1 MIHLFASEKLLS
13 KGHYCYCADNYSKV
27 LAFTRGDYLF
37 VFNFNPEHSFADYAF
52 VAPEGSWKVILDSDA
67 DKYDGFCRNDDSVT
81 HTTLTNRQGKQLL
94 QLYLP
99 ARTVLVLKKI

>member
-1 MIHLFASEKLLS
+1 M
-13 KGHYCYCADNYSKV
+13 
-27 LAFTRGDYLF
+27 
-37 VFNFNPEHSFADYAF
+37 FNFNPEHSFADYAF
-52 VAPEGSWKVILDSDA
+52 EAPEGKWRVVMDSDREQ
-67 DKYDGFCRNDDSVT
+67 YDGFCRNDDSVT